1 MAQRLRRPQ
10 HIIHGSNE
18 GHIARR
24 RARPYSSP
32 ALLTATAVLICLAV
46 IVQPASASIGDRS
59 YAYRACQSHCIS
71 STCDAAPDAPADARP
86 PPPWLWFCSADC
98 GYACMHNLTDAAIS
112 PLLTFDEKL
121 RLLPGLPPDR
131 VVQFNGK
138 WPFYRLGSVQE
149 PLSVLFSLANLA
161 MHVKYGLGM
170 RAKLPDT
177 LPAPLKRAYALVP
190 LAGINLWIWSTVFH
204 TRDTPATEKLDYF
217 SAAASMMCN
226 LYVAVVRLAGLY
238 ASASTRDTSA
248 LARKA
253 LAALLFAIFVCHTS
267 YLTFW
272 RFDYGY
278 NMQFNIGIGIL
289 HNLLWSAWSLH
300 HFRLP
305 ARALSASERRAP
317 HYLRPVAVLTLL
329 SSLTALELLDFPPLY
344 RALDAHALW
353 HLSTIPIVKMWY
365 DCLLVDAWW
374 LVGREAEY
382 AESSRSQE
390 KGLRTA

>member
-1 MAQRLRRPQ
+1 
-10 HIIHGSNE
+10 
-18 GHIARR
+18 
-24 RARPYSSP
+24 
-32 ALLTATAVLICLAV
+32 
-46 IVQPASASIGDRS
+46 
-59 YAYRACQSHCIS
+59 
-71 STCDAAPDAPADARP
+71 
-86 PPPWLWFCSADC
+86 
-98 GYACMHNLTDAAIS
+98 MHNLTDAAIS

-121 RLLPGLPPDR
+121 RLLPGLPRDR

-170 RAKLPDT
+170 RAKLPDS
-177 LPAPLKRAYALVP
+177 LPAPLKHAYALVP

-238 ASASTRDTSA
+238 ASPASATRDTSA
-248 LARKA
+248 FARKA
-253 LAALLFAIFVCHTS
+253 VAALLFAIFICHTS

-305 ARALSASERRAP
+305 ARALSSSDRRAP

-353 HLSTIPIVKMWY
+353 HLSTIPIIKMWY

-382 AESSRSQE
+382 AEGSKSQE